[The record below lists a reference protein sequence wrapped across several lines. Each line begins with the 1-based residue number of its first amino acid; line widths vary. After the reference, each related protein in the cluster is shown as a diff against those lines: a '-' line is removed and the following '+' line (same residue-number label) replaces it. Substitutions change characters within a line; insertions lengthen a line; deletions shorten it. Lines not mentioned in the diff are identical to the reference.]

1 MVSSLEEERSC
12 PRVGAVVWLLL
23 LFGGGRF
30 WLVFPALCRPVDF
43 EEDVTA
49 DLEEE
54 FGYGDGNLAG
64 VVTGKLEVG

>member
-1 MVSSLEEERSC
+1 
-12 PRVGAVVWLLL
+12 
-23 LFGGGRF
+23 
-30 WLVFPALCRPVDF
+30 VFPALCRPDDF
-43 EEDVTA
+43 EDDVTA